1 LQIAHRKGVFMY
13 YIGVDLGGTN
23 IAVGIVDEDLKI
35 VKKGSVPTNPNRDG
49 ELIIKDMAALAERL
63 LKELNIPLS
72 DVAYAGIASPGTAN
86 SDTGVIEYANN
97 LPFRDFPIAEYFKKY
112 LPVSKVLVE
121 NDANAAALAES
132 LVGAAKGTRI
142 SVMITLGTG
151 VGGGIIINN
160 KVFSGFNHAGAEL
173 GHTVIEYDGKQC
185 SCGRKGCF
193 EAYSSATGL
202 TNMTKEKI
210 LECKLKGIPSL
221 MVTESEANG
230 HVSARTAFSAMK
242 QGDEAAK
249 EVVDKY
255 ISYLAC
261 GLTNMINIFQPEVL
275 SIGGGVCN
283 ERDYLLKPL
292 MKILENEQYTR
303 SNPKKS
309 KVVIAELGN
318 DAGIIGAAGLGI
330 C

>member
-1 LQIAHRKGVFMY
+1 MY

-23 IAVGIVDEDLKI
+23 IAVGIVDKDLKI
-35 VKKGSVPTNPNRDG
+35 VKKGSVPTLPNRDG
-49 ELIIKDMAALAERL
+49 ELIIKDMAALAEKL

-72 DVAYAGIASPGTAN
+72 EVAYAGIASPGTAN
-86 SDTGVIEYANN
+86 CDTGIIEYANN
-97 LPFRDFPIAEYFKKY
+97 LPFRNFPIAEYFKKY
-112 LPVSKVLVE
+112 LPVNKVLVE

-132 LVGAAKGTRI
+132 LVGAAKGTSI

-151 VGGGIIINN
+151 VGGGIVINN

-173 GHTVIEYDGKQC
+173 GHTVIEYNGKQC
-185 SCGRKGCF
+185 SCGRRGCF

-275 SIGGGVCN
+275 SIGGGICN
-283 ERDYLLKPL
+283 EKDYLIKPL
-292 MKILENEQYTR
+292 MKILNSEQYTR
-303 SNPKKS
+303 SNDKKT
-309 KVVIAELGN
+309 KVLIAELGN
-318 DAGIIGAAGLGI
+318 DAGIIGAAGLGLS
-330 C
+330 